1 MLGVLDFE
9 MGTFF
14 HTNVLNKD
22 GAVKKTECARERIVI
37 WASGI
42 NFLQSRY
49 FGEEKHTRPIWQQHD
64 TRLKYWWTARP

>member
-22 GAVKKTECARERIVI
+22 GAVKKQNVLARE
-37 WASGI
+37 
-42 NFLQSRY
+42 L
-49 FGEEKHTRPIWQQHD
+49 
-64 TRLKYWWTARP
+64 